1 MRASKRTAAVACLV
15 LAAVAFVL
23 FLPVPNDGAVVGG
36 SESTTR
42 ATDVPY
48 EWAFDSR
55 QDMQLPELPT
65 GCEATAV
72 GTLLRMNGVLVT
84 KLQVA
89 DAMPKSDSDFVAY
102 FLGDPYSPKG
112 WACMAPCGAMTANRF
127 LETEGRLAAVE
138 LTGADLGELPLPCA
152 VWATIGMD
160 DPVPS
165 GRVKDGYELMQN
177 PHCVVVTSVDENVVS
192 MVDPLE
198 GIVQCDRAAFERI
211 YDAMGRQSVWI
222 TDLDEALRII
232 RERGLQ

>member
-1 MRASKRTAAVACLV
+1 MRASKRAAVAAGLV
-15 LAAVAFVL
+15 LAAVAFAL
-23 FLPVPNDGAVVGG
+23 FLPGPDGAVVDG
-36 SESTTR
+36 SEDTMR
-42 ATDVPY
+42 ATDAPY
-48 EWAFDSR
+48 EWAFDGR

-72 GTLLRMNGVLVT
+72 GTLLRMNGVPVT
-84 KLQVA
+84 KFQVA
-89 DAMPKSDSDFVAY
+89 DAMPKSDSDFVAC

-112 WACMAPCGAMTANRF
+112 WACMAPCGARTANRF

-138 LTGADLGELPLPCA
+138 LTGTDLGELPLPCA

-177 PHCVVVTSVDENVVS
+177 PHCVVVTSVDEGVVS

-198 GIVQCDRAAFERI
+198 GIAQCDRAAFERI
-211 YDAMGRQSVWI
+211 YEAMGRQSVWI